1 MSFTYVAT
9 YCPAFT
15 SLNGKESSQINS
27 FVSRSPCYVLQYP
40 CKHPLIVSQVGH
52 QGNNTEFA
60 LIIMYGL
67 CFFASYRAPNN
78 YKVVMKSHCISE
90 SLVM

>member
-1 MSFTYVAT
+1 MYYNTHVNI
-9 YCPAFT
+9 P
-15 SLNGKESSQINS
+15 SLL
-27 FVSRSPCYVLQYP
+27 VRLDM
-40 CKHPLIVSQVGH
+40 
-52 QGNNTEFA
+52 GNNTEFA

-67 CFFASYRAPNN
+67 CFFASYIAPNN